1 MELLLLAGGTLYVA
15 AIGIFVMDRLG
26 RFLDNGGISPGWDG
40 AGEARDA
47 GQEPDQARDAG
58 QEPDQPRQ
66 PDFSIPQ
73 DHPSAF
79 HKK

>member
-40 AGEARDA
+40 SGE
-47 GQEPDQARDAG
+47 ARDAG

-73 DHPSAF
+73 NHPSAF

>member
-26 RFLDNGGISPGWDG
+26 RFLDNGGISPGWDE
-40 AGEARDA
+40 AGGARDG
-47 GQEPDQARDAG
+47 GQEPDPA
-58 QEPDQPRQ
+58 RQ